1 MKQLRNIRIVRNS
14 AIGLLLLILS
24 ATLLPSFHWHAD
36 GREHADCAVC
46 KVSKDLNGSGQ
57 SSVPRLVVPLL
68 LLIAGCCVF
77 CCGVAPSIFV
87 IPQLGRAPPHAVLS
101 VIIQE
106 PH

>member
-1 MKQLRNIRIVRNS
+1 MKQLRNIKIVRNS

-36 GREHADCAVC
+36 GREHPDCAIC
-46 KVSKDLNGSGQ
+46 KVAKDLNGGGQ
-57 SSVPRLVVPLL
+57 SRVPRLVVPLL
-68 LLIAGCCVF
+68 LVITGCRVF

-87 IPQLGRAPPHAVLS
+87 IPEVGRAPPHAVLS
-101 VIIQE
+101 VFHE